1 MSAEMTPRTSTAERV
16 GLTPPMKAMAA
27 GIAVLDTAGL
37 AFLVYVLATHNYL
50 WVDAVL
56 GIVCLIAHLA
66 LVRFVWTG
74 APWAVQFLVLPIVVL
89 LLGET
94 LFGHTVLGDWI
105 KVCSLPVLILSIVI
119 RLVYLRRQRQV
130 QAVG

>member
-1 MSAEMTPRTSTAERV
+1 
-16 GLTPPMKAMAA
+16 
-27 GIAVLDTAGL
+27 
-37 AFLVYVLATHNYL
+37 
-50 WVDAVL
+50 VDAVL
-56 GIVCLIAHLA
+56 GLVCLGAQLT

-74 APWAVQFLVLPIVVL
+74 APWAVQMLILPIVVL

-105 KVCSLPVLILSIVI
+105 KLCSLPVLILSVVI